1 LAQPKPVAPPDATH
15 FKAGGRDY
23 YLYLGL
29 LEIAAVQRE
38 WGYART
44 SGDRQYLEKTVEFNY
59 RMEHPV
65 PDDALLVL
73 KTALG
78 RWAAAVGAEITDES
92 VADILAG
99 LEPQEQNRSARG
111 FRRAHYLYERLIL
124 ESFGRK
130 VQAEDGA
137 SEPDTDPKGDGEA
150 STPSIS

>member
-1 LAQPKPVAPPDATH
+1 MAQPKPVAPPDATH

-23 YLYLGL
+23 YLYLDL
-29 LEIAAVQRE
+29 LELQAIQRE
-38 WGYART
+38 WGYTRA
-44 SGDRQYLEKTVEFNY
+44 SGDRQYLEKTIEFNY

-78 RWAAAVGAEITDES
+78 RWAAATGAEITDES

-99 LEPQEQNRSARG
+99 LGPQDQNPAAKGFKRSV
-111 FRRAHYLYERLIL
+111 YLYERLIL
-124 ESFGRK
+124 DCYGRK
-130 VQAEDGA
+130 VVREGESAEDA
-137 SEPDTDPKGDGEA
+137 DPKGDGEA